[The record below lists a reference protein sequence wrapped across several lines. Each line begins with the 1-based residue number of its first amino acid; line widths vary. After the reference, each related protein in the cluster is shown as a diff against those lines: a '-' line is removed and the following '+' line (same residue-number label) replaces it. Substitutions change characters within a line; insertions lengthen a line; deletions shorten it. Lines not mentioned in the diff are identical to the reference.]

1 MGVALKPKGCRS
13 RVQPPIIYSYGGTP
27 TGISQCPIGSGVPED
42 CNNCIIECLSQGYS
56 EANVMMLFVK
66 VFVSKEPNLYQKKT
80 LVFQAPFL
88 KELVD
93 FD

>member
-1 MGVALKPKGCRS
+1 
-13 RVQPPIIYSYGGTP
+13 
-27 TGISQCPIGSGVPED
+27 
-42 CNNCIIECLSQGYS
+42 
-56 EANVMMLFVK
+56 MMLFVK